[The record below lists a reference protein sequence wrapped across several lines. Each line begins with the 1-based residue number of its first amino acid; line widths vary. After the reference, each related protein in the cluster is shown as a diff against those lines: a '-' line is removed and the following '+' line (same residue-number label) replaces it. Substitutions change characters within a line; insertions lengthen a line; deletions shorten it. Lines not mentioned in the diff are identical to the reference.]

1 MKRAIYLSI
10 LSMMLIAILAGCVQ
24 APRTEAPAATAAPVI
39 TTQPQ
44 SQELVVYSGRK
55 ETAIKPVTEAFTRT
69 TGIKVNLKV
78 GKTSGLANEI
88 IQERENPRGDIF
100 VATEAGVNEILAKEG
115 VLAPYVSPEAKD
127 MPPEYKSGAGYWTG
141 ISGRARVIIYNKDLV
156 KEGEVPKSVFQLT
169 DPRWKGKAAIAA
181 TRERT
186 TLSWVSSILDLKGE
200 EFTKNYISTL
210 VANDIKI
217 LPDNSDV
224 WQGVGK
230 GEFAIGLTNSP
241 NYHLA
246 IKANY
251 PVGVVYPDQGD
262 GGVGALVNP
271 NTVAIIKG
279 ARNAE
284 AARKFVDFIL
294 GPEAQA
300 LLNKGAYEIPLVP
313 GADPGEVR
321 PLKDF
326 RQSKVSQQRLAELA
340 DPTLALLAK
349 TSTQW

>member
-10 LSMMLIAILAGCVQ
+10 LSMLLIAILAGCVQ
-24 APRTEAPAATAAPVI
+24 APMTEAPAATAAPVI
-39 TTQPQ
+39 TTQPPP
-44 SQELVVYSGRK
+44 QELVVYSGRK
-55 ETAIKPVTEAFTRT
+55 EAAIKPVTEAFTRA

-88 IQERENPRGDIF
+88 IQEKGNPRGDIF
-100 VATEAGVNEILAKEG
+100 IATEAGVNEILAKEE
-115 VLAPYVSPEAKD
+115 VLEPYVSPKAND
-127 MPPEYKSGAGYWTG
+127 ILPEYKSGAGYWTG

-156 KEGEVPKSVFQLT
+156 KEGEAPRSVFELT

-181 TRERT
+181 TQERT
-186 TLSWVSSILDLKGE
+186 TLSWVSSLVDLKGE
-200 EFTKNYISTL
+200 DFTKNYISAL

-217 LPDNSDV
+217 LPDNSVV

-230 GEFAIGLTNSP
+230 KEFALGLTNSP

-246 IKANY
+246 LKANY
-251 PVGVVYPDQGD
+251 SVGVVYPDQGD
-262 GGVGALVNP
+262 GKVGVLVNP

-279 ARNAE
+279 ARNKE
-284 AARKFVDFIL
+284 AAKRFVDFVL

-300 LLNKGAYEIPLVP
+300 LLNKEAYEIPLVP

-326 RQSKVSQQRLAELA
+326 QQSRVSQQRLAELA

>member
-1 MKRAIYLSI
+1 MKRAIYLPI
-10 LSMMLIAILAGCVQ
+10 LGMMLIAILAGCI
-24 APRTEAPAATAAPVI
+24 APATEGPQPTTTAPVI
-39 TTQPQ
+39 TTQPP

-55 ETAIKPVTEAFTRT
+55 EAAIKPVTEAFTKA

-88 IQERENPRGDIF
+88 IQEKGNPRGDIF

-115 VLAPYVSPEAKD
+115 VLEPYVSPNAKA
-127 MPPEYKSGAGYWTG
+127 MPLEYKSSAGYWTG

-156 KEGEVPKSVFQLT
+156 KASEVPKSVLELT

-181 TRERT
+181 TQERT
-186 TLSWVSSILDLKGE
+186 TLSWVSSLVDLKGE
-200 EFTKNYISTL
+200 EFTRNYIAAL

-217 LPDNSDV
+217 LPDNSGV
-224 WQGVGK
+224 WQGIGK
-230 GEFAIGLTNSP
+230 GEFALGLTNSP

-246 IKANY
+246 LKANY
-251 PVGVVYPDQGD
+251 SVGVVYPDQGD
-262 GGVGALVNP
+262 VGVLVNP

-279 ARNAE
+279 ARNKE
-284 AARKFVDFIL
+284 AAKRFVDFIL

-300 LLNKGAYEIPLVP
+300 LLNKEAYEIPLVP

-326 RQSKVSQQRLAELA
+326 QQSRVSQQRLAELA